1 MLNNGFENSLFISL
15 ELIKIF
21 IVLENNKIDFKKQE
35 YLLKIEGMFF
45 KLKQLLS
52 YPNETKFRTIFNNRL
67 VVNIEIKENEIL
79 FIPEDMNVFNKNI
92 DYFIDCSRY
101 SRILDIVNKYSN
113 NNFTKKLLLMITLS
127 SAIKVCSDPVKNK
140 IIYYRMQKKGS
151 EAAIANHEANFQISL
166 ASEIKDLN
174 DSINTIVEKTIKIN
188 DEDKRPD
195 IVVSLNDRNEYN
207 DIELLIELKVGVDNS
222 IVKRFLSDVEKSKKY
237 YNFAI
242 VLACDHME
250 NIKEYLGLR
259 DYKINKNMR
268 LNQPKF
274 YLEGKD
280 DIYFV
285 LNYEIVNKYKY
296 LGLNNN
302 KKRKIE
308 QEIDKSIKLA
318 FYIENK
324 DL

>member
-113 NNFTKKLLLMITLS
+113 NNFTKKLLLMTTLA
-127 SAIKVCSDPVKNK
+127 SAIKVCDNPVKNK
-140 IIYYRMQKKGS
+140 IIYYGMQNRAS
-151 EAAIANHEANFQISL
+151 ETAIANHEANFQISL
-166 ASEIKDLN
+166 ASEIKSLN
-174 DSINTIVEKTIKIN
+174 DSINTIVEK
-188 DEDKRPD
+188 
-195 IVVSLNDRNEYN
+195 
-207 DIELLIELKVGVDNS
+207 
-222 IVKRFLSDVEKSKKY
+222 
-237 YNFAI
+237 
-242 VLACDHME
+242 
-250 NIKEYLGLR
+250 
-259 DYKINKNMR
+259 
-268 LNQPKF
+268 
-274 YLEGKD
+274 
-280 DIYFV
+280 
-285 LNYEIVNKYKY
+285 
-296 LGLNNN
+296 NN
-302 KKRKIE
+302 
-308 QEIDKSIKLA
+308 
-318 FYIENK
+318 
-324 DL
+324 

>member
-1 MLNNGFENSLFISL
+1 MLYTRFENSLFISI

-21 IVLENNKIDFKKQE
+21 IVLETNKINFKKE
-35 YLLKIEGMFF
+35 EGSIKLEGQFL
-45 KLKQLLS
+45 KLKQMLS
-52 YPNETKFRTIFNNRL
+52 YPNETTFRTILDNRIL
-67 VVNIEIKENEIL
+67 VNIYIRENEII
-79 FIPEDMNVFNKNI
+79 FIPEDMNAFIKKI

-113 NNFTKKLLLMITLS
+113 NNFTKKLLLMITLA
-127 SAIKVCSDPVKNK
+127 SAIKVCENPVKNK
-140 IIYYRMQKKGS
+140 IIYYGMQNRAS
-151 EAAIANHEANFQISL
+151 ETAIANHEANFQISL
-166 ASEIKDLN
+166 ASEIKNLN

-222 IVKRFLSDVEKSKKY
+222 IVKRFLLDIEKSKKY

-242 VLACDHME
+242 VLAYDHME

-268 LNQPKF
+268 LNQSKF

-280 DIYFV
+280 DIHFV
-285 LNYEIVNKYKY
+285 LNYNIVNKSKF

-302 KKRKIE
+302 GKRRIE
-308 QEIDKSIKLA
+308 KEIDKSIKLA

-324 DL
+324 EI

>member
-1 MLNNGFENSLFISL
+1 MN
-15 ELIKIF
+15 IF
-21 IVLENNKIDFKKQE
+21 I
-35 YLLKIEGMFF
+35 
-45 KLKQLLS
+45 
-52 YPNETKFRTIFNNRL
+52 
-67 VVNIEIKENEIL
+67 
-79 FIPEDMNVFNKNI
+79 KNI
-92 DYFIDCSRY
+92 DYFIDCTKY

-113 NNFTKKLLLMITLS
+113 NNFIKKLLLMITLS